1 VFLGSVSSSGISDE
15 RRDVVRAAP
24 AEPVEAAAAQPETAV
39 AVIEPQ
45 PAEPADVARHAVEA
59 AFARDRIL
67 DWATAVRSADGPSAF
82 LVVRPDPD
90 GRRPSYPSA
99 VEAYRDIAEVIGAL

>member
-1 VFLGSVSSSGISDE
+1 M
-15 RRDVVRAAP
+15 
-24 AEPVEAAAAQPETAV
+24 EAAAAQPETAV
-39 AVIEPQ
+39 AVVDPQ
-45 PAEPADVARHAVEA
+45 PAGLADVARHAVEA

-90 GRRPSYPSA
+90 GRRPTYPSA